1 MTFIKGKTIQGKI
14 FIPDFKPD
22 AVKKHPCH
30 DCFAC
35 QMCSDDRC
43 ELCRAQQSSHVK
55 TETDGKMQ
63 NCKCHNDNEV
73 WENNDVT
80 L

>member
-1 MTFIKGKTIQGKI
+1 MTFVKGKTIQGKI
-14 FIPDFKPD
+14 FITDLKSNV
-22 AVKKHPCH
+22 VKKHPCP
-30 DCFAC
+30 DCFGC

-43 ELCRAQQSSHVK
+43 ELCRTQQSCHGE
-55 TETDGKMQ
+55 TETDGNMQ
-63 NCKCHNDNEV
+63 NCKCHNNNES

>member
-1 MTFIKGKTIQGKI
+1 MTFIKGKTIPGKI

-22 AVKKHPCH
+22 AVKKHPCP

-43 ELCRAQQSSHVK
+43 ELCRTQQFK
-55 TETDGKMQ
+55 AETDRNMQ
-63 NCKCHNDNEV
+63 NCKCHNDNES
-73 WENNDVT
+73 WKNNDAT